1 MSITGTWNLTLKS
14 PLGDQAA
21 RLDLHEIE
29 GTVQGTLTG
38 KGDPAPLQGLA
49 LDGANIT
56 FSADADTPV
65 GRMNLSFTGAL
76 KDDTLAGTYSTPFGA
91 FEFSGGRA

>member
-21 RLDLHEIE
+21 RLELHDVAGTLE
-29 GTVQGTLTG
+29 GTLIG
-38 KGDPAPLQGLA
+38 KGDPAALQRLTVDGSNLA
-49 LDGANIT
+49 

-65 GRMNLSFTGAL
+65 GRMNLAFTGAITG
-76 KDDTLAGTYSTPFGA
+76 DTLAGTYSTPFGA
-91 FEFSGGRA
+91 FEFSGSRV